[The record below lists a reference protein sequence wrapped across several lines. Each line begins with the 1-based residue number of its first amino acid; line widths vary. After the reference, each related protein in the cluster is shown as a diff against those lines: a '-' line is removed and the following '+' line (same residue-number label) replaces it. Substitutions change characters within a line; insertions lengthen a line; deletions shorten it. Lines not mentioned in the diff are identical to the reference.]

1 MSWFNPILMIAVPL
15 FVAFLIPLLG
25 YVHKKAGLY
34 VMSLTLLF
42 NTFVSFYF
50 LPQVLEKP
58 IRVIIAGYK
67 PPFGINLTVTPFS
80 IFLACLI
87 SIMGFLVSLYLLKDK
102 TTDTQDKFSMLIL
115 LVVMGATGIV
125 LTGDIFNMFVFLE
138 IMSISSYALTA
149 IKKDRKGSEAGIK
162 FLLVGSIAS
171 VAILLGIAL
180 IYNQLGTLNLADI
193 ANRFSQMNPKVAF
206 FAVSLLFIGFGIEA
220 EMFPLNA
227 WAPDVYQGAPAPVA
241 ALFSAVTV
249 KAGLYAMV
257 RFLFTVSFQ
266 ASFIK
271 LLLVF
276 GVLTVIISEL
286 SALRQN
292 DVKRMLGYS
301 SLGQIG
307 VILFAFGIG
316 TSEAVQGAV
325 FHFVN
330 HAVLKATLF
339 LVIGLL
345 AKAAGGSTLDDLKGI
360 GKKYPFVAAVFGIAA
375 LGVMGFP
382 PLNGFMSKMMILT
395 AATKAEHIFLVMLIL
410 AASVVEGVYY
420 FRVLQVMFKEPEPTR
435 IEKKPFSVITMIPL
449 AVLIIAIVGLGLF
462 PGILMPYL
470 KGAAMDVLNR
480 SDYIAAMLGSVGGGV

>member
-1 MSWFNPILMIAVPL
+1 MSWFNPILMIGVPL

-25 YVHKKAGLY
+25 YIHKKAGLY
-34 VMSLTLLF
+34 AMSLTLLF
-42 NTFVSFYF
+42 NSVVGFYF
-50 LPQVLEKP
+50 LPKVLVKP

-67 PPFGINLTVTPFS
+67 PPFGINLAITPFS

-87 SIMGFLVSLYLLKDK
+87 SIMGFLVSLYLLKDN
-102 TTDTQDKFSMLIL
+102 TTDNQDKFSMLIL
-115 LVVMGATGIV
+115 LVVMGSTGIV

-138 IMSISSYALTA
+138 ITSISSYALTA

-162 FLLVGSIAS
+162 FLLVGSISS
-171 VAILLGIAL
+171 VALLLGIAL

-193 ANRFSQMNPKVAF
+193 ASRFSQMNPKVAF
-206 FAVSLLFIGFGIEA
+206 LAVSLLFIGFGIEA

-257 RFLFTVSFQ
+257 RFLFTI
-266 ASFIK
+266 ASNSLFIK
-271 LLLVF
+271 LLMFF
-276 GVLTVIISEL
+276 GILTVIVSEL
-286 SALRQN
+286 SALRQK

-307 VILFAFGIG
+307 VILFAVGVG
-316 TSEAVQGAV
+316 TSEALQGAI

-339 LVIGLL
+339 LSIGLL
-345 AKAAGGSTLDDLKGI
+345 AKAAGGSTLEELKGI
-360 GKKYPFVAAVFGIAA
+360 GKKYPFITAIFGIGA

-382 PLNGFMSKMMILT
+382 PLNGFMSKMMILS
-395 AATKAEHIFLVMLIL
+395 AATKAEHIVLVMLIL

-435 IEKKPFSVITMIPL
+435 IEKKPFPLLPMIPL
-449 AVLIIAIVGLGLF
+449 VVLVVAIIGIGLF
-462 PGILMPYL
+462 PGVLMPYL
-470 KGAAMDVLNR
+470 KGAAMDVMNR
-480 SDYIAAMLGSVGGGV
+480 SDYIAAMLGSVGGGL

>member
-1 MSWFNPILMIAVPL
+1 MSWFSPILMIAVPL

-34 VMSLTLLF
+34 AMSLTLLF
-42 NTFVSFYF
+42 NMLTGFYF
-50 LPQVLEKP
+50 LPQVMEKP

-67 PPFGINLTVTPFS
+67 PPFGINLAITPFS
-80 IFLACLI
+80 MFLACLI
-87 SIMGFLVSLYLLKDK
+87 STMGFLVSLYLLKDN
-102 TTDTQDKFSMLIL
+102 TTETQDKFSMLIL
-115 LVVMGATGIV
+115 LVVMGSTGIV

-138 IMSISSYALTA
+138 ITSISSYALTA

-162 FLLVGSIAS
+162 FLLVGSIS
-171 VAILLGIAL
+171 STLLLLGIAL

-206 FAVSLLFIGFGIEA
+206 LAVSFLFIGFGIES

-241 ALFSAVTV
+241 ALFSAITV

-257 RFLFTVSFQ
+257 RFLFTVV
-266 ASFIK
+266 AKATFIK
-271 LLLVF
+271 LLLLF
-276 GVLTVIISEL
+276 GILTVIVSEL
-286 SALRQN
+286 SALRQK

-307 VILFAFGIG
+307 VILFAVGIG
-316 TSEAVQGAV
+316 TADAMQGAI

-339 LVIGLL
+339 LSVGLL
-345 AKAAGGSTLDDLKGI
+345 AKAAGGSTMEDLKGI
-360 GKKYPFVAAVFGIAA
+360 GKKYPFVAGVFGIAA

-382 PLNGFMSKMMILT
+382 PLNGFMSKMLILM
-395 AATKAEHIFLVMLIL
+395 AAAKAEHIVLIMLIL
-410 AASVVEGVYY
+410 AASVIEGVYY
-420 FRVLQVMFKEPEPTR
+420 FRALQIMFKEPEPTR
-435 IEKKPFSVITMIPL
+435 IEKKPFPL
-449 AVLIIAIVGLGLF
+449 LSLVPLVVLVFAIIGIGLF
-462 PGILMPYL
+462 SGYLMPYL
-470 KGAAMDVLNR
+470 KGAAMDVMNR
-480 SDYIAAMLGSVGGGV
+480 SSYIAAMLGSNGGAL